1 MEKRISR
8 REFLKVSATTGAI
21 LSVAPNITLSEEQK
35 PIQLI
40 QPQTGSGN
48 PFMQL
53 LWKRMT
59 SREFSEQPLS
69 VEVLSNVLWAA
80 FGINRPDG
88 KRTAPSAMNKQEIDI
103 YVALPSGLY
112 LYDAKASRLN
122 PILAEDIRGMT
133 GLQPYVKGAAV
144 NLVYVADYSKMAP
157 GPDEVK
163 VSLSSANAGF
173 ISENVYLYCAS
184 EGLATVARVNM
195 DMPALAKLMKLR
207 PDQKIVLAQS
217 VGYPKK
223 GK

>member
-1 MEKRISR
+1 
-8 REFLKVSATTGAI
+8 
-21 LSVAPNITLSEEQK
+21 
-35 PIQLI
+35 
-40 QPQTGSGN
+40 
-48 PFMQL
+48 
-53 LWKRMT
+53 
-59 SREFSEQPLS
+59 
-69 VEVLSNVLWAA
+69 
-80 FGINRPDG
+80 
-88 KRTAPSAMNKQEIDI
+88 MNKQEIDI

>member
-1 MEKRISR
+1 MERRVSR
-8 REFLKVSATTGAI
+8 REFLKATATTGAI
-21 LSVAPNITLSEEQK
+21 LSMAPNITLAQEQK

-40 QPQTGSGN
+40 QPQMGTGN
-48 PFMQL
+48 PFIQL
-53 LWKRMT
+53 LWKRMS
-59 SREFSEQPLS
+59 SREFSEQLLP
-69 VEVLSNVLWAA
+69 VEVLSNMLWSA

-88 KRTAPSAMNKQEIDI
+88 RRTAPSAMNKQEIDI

-112 LYDAKASRLN
+112 VYDAKASRLN

-133 GLQPYVKGAAV
+133 GLQPYVKGAAA
-144 NLVYVADYSKMAP
+144 NLVYVADYSKMATN
-157 GPDEVK
+157 PDQVK
-163 VSLSSANAGF
+163 ASLSAANAGF

-184 EGLATVARVNM
+184 EGLATVARVNI
-195 DMPALAKLMKLR
+195 DMPALAKLIKLR